1 MENTPAIS
9 SGALSHSRSVRSVA
23 MPVLCLR
30 ARQSRGSKYT
40 TEDDVRQKACSVTGR
55 SNRSVRATY
64 QKSPMFGRSPR
75 CESHSQCCAWSTYRP
90 RTAGKPRVS
99 RASRRVRGGGGGP
112 SPGRATRGRSLS
124 GTMARWQ
131 SAARSLEMLRVCGA
145 RVRNGPKI
153 PRSWKYRIIGHQRSL
168 IMGQRSCTK

>member
-1 MENTPAIS
+1 MGNTPAIS

-30 ARQSRGSKYT
+30 ARQSEAASTPLKT
-40 TEDDVRQKACSVTGR
+40 TFVKRPAASQEGRTGQSGQR
-55 SNRSVRATY
+55 I
-64 QKSPMFGRSPR
+64 KSPR
-75 CESHSQCCAWSTYRP
+75 CESHSQCCAWSTCRP